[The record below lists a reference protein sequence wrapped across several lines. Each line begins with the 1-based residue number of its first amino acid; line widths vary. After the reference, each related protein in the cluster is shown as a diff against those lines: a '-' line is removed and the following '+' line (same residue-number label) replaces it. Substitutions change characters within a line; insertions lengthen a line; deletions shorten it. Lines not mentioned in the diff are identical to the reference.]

1 MKFEHFGINVPDAAA
16 MAVWYVK
23 HLKMQGVRSI
33 QEPPHMHFLADA
45 TGRVVM
51 EIYTNPIAPIPAY
64 ADQHPLCLHVAFAVE
79 DAATTRDNLIANGAT
94 LLTDQ
99 KMDDGSH
106 LVMLRDP
113 WGVALQLCQ
122 RNVPMV

>member
-16 MAVWYVK
+16 MAAWYVE
-23 HLKMQGVRSI
+23 HLKMQIVRSI

-45 TGRVVM
+45 TGHVTI
-51 EIYTNPIAPIPAY
+51 EIYTNPIAPIPDY
-64 ADQHPLCLHVAFAVE
+64 AAQDPLCFHIAFAVD
-79 DAATTRDNLIANGAT
+79 DAAAVRDYLLANGAT
-94 LLTDQ
+94 LVVNQML
-99 KMDDGSH
+99 DDGSL

-122 RNVPMV
+122 RAAPMV

>member
-23 HLKMQGVRSI
+23 NLDMQIVRSI
-33 QEPPHMHFLADA
+33 QEPPHMHFLADS
-45 TGRVVM
+45 TGHVTI
-51 EIYTNPIAPIPAY
+51 EIYTNPIAPVPDY
-64 ADQHPLCLHVAFAVE
+64 ADQHPLVLHVAFAVDDA
-79 DAATTRDNLIANGAT
+79 DAARDALVAAGAT
-94 LLTDQ
+94 VLTDQ
-99 KMDDGSH
+99 KSDDGNH

-122 RNVPMV
+122 RAVPMV